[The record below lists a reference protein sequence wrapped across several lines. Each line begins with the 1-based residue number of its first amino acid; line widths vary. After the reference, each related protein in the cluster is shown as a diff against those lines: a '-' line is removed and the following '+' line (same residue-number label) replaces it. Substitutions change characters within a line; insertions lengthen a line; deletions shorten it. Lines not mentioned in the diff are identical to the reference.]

1 MMIERIHREYSKYLN
16 CYKQVRI
23 LFPESYFKDLH
34 KRYPVFYFHDGQN
47 LVHRS
52 PFSNSSWGIK
62 KTFKDLNIEAIVV
75 GIDSNKNR
83 VQEYCPF
90 RPIDFKGKFTSK
102 AYEYGQF
109 ITEEL
114 KPIIDKKLRTLSD
127 YEHTFIGG
135 SSYGAVI
142 SLYISATFKGIFS
155 LVMSFSLASWPFL
168 ILFND
173 YIRLTKLDEKAK
185 YQICVGTKEEDIN
198 YNKEMCHQ
206 AYLYC
211 SKLLK
216 DYLDFKNINNELTI
230 YQDGRHSERDWSK
243 QLADVLVKEI
253 NRFR

>member
-1 MMIERIHREYSKYLN
+1 MIERIHRVFSQSLN
-16 CYKQVRI
+16 CYKQIRI
-23 LFPESYFKDLH
+23 ILPQNYFKELD
-34 KRYPVFYFHDGQN
+34 KRYPVIYLQDGQN
-47 LVHRS
+47 LLHRS
-52 PFSNSSWGIK
+52 PFSNASWGIN
-62 KTFKDLNIEAIVV
+62 KTFNELKIEAIII
-75 GIDSNKNR
+75 GIDSDKNR

-114 KPIIDKKLRTLSD
+114 KPAIDKKLRTYSD

-142 SLYISATFKGIFS
+142 SLYISSMFKGVFS

-173 YIRLTKLDEKAK
+173 FIRLNKLDENAK
-185 YQICVGTKEEDIN
+185 YQITVGTKEEDIN
-198 YNKEMCHQ
+198 YDKKTCHQ

-216 DYLDFKNINNELTI
+216 DYLDFKNIKSELTI

-243 QLADVLVKEI
+243 QFADVLVKEI
-253 NRFR
+253 ARFK